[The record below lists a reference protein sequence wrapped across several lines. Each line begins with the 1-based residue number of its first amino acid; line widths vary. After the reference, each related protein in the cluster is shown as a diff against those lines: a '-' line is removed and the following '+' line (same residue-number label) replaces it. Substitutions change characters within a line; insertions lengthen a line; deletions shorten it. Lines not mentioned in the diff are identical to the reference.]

1 MAKKLAQI
9 VSTQAFSPVS
19 DVKGGI
25 VITRDGRYVK
35 ILEFSS
41 INFSLLSASDQESVT
56 DSYGAA
62 LKNFPNNTQIK
73 IVSKRADVEEYLR
86 KLESDQRKETNA
98 KCRQLQYEQ
107 VQLIEMAG
115 ATQGIAVSSLSFPTS
130 RMPAQRKIR
139 LSTRFAGPSCSR
151 RITLQEVFLLVGIR

>member
-115 ATQGIAVSSLSFPTS
+115 AVSPAVSSLSFPTS
-130 RMPAQRKIR
+130 RMPEQRKIR

-151 RITLQEVFLLVGIR
+151 RITSQEVFLLVETR

>member
-73 IVSKRADVEEYLR
+73 AFRTGE
-86 KLESDQRKETNA
+86 
-98 KCRQLQYEQ
+98 
-107 VQLIEMAG
+107 
-115 ATQGIAVSSLSFPTS
+115 
-130 RMPAQRKIR
+130 
-139 LSTRFAGPSCSR
+139 
-151 RITLQEVFLLVGIR
+151 GIRGKYLVNKESLLFYFSGNEEV